1 MAPAM
6 VSPLK
11 DHSMS
16 SCSVRRKV
24 SAAKN
29 RKKILHPDFNPES
42 NGDGWL
48 PSQPSNMYPN
58 VTKIIGYWWKMK
70 YWCNK
75 SLKKHFR
82 HFLKIEEIIKNDV
95 NVKKSLEIL
104 EREKCNLLKQ
114 TRLRQNFRLHALLLL
129 LKSFKPHNVVK
140 IWKILHM
147 EMSPLLFSDM
157 S

>member
-1 MAPAM
+1 
-6 VSPLK
+6 
-11 DHSMS
+11 
-16 SCSVRRKV
+16 
-24 SAAKN
+24 
-29 RKKILHPDFNPES
+29 
-42 NGDGWL
+42 
-48 PSQPSNMYPN
+48 MYPN
-58 VTKIIGYWWKMK
+58 VTKIICYWWKLKMK

-140 IWKILHM
+140 IVKKYLTRNALSFSCM
-147 EMSPLLFSDM
+147 GLLWVPKGFHLLKVHKTVNKLWNAGTK
-157 S
+157 